1 MESDNSFTF
10 DSIRTCFLGAS
21 HVRVPGA
28 VPGSGSGAV
37 GEENRAT
44 ICRERGVD
52 EGLRPNTKQ
61 EAQKAGTA
69 SGVSNEQRGRD
80 GVGWEGFFRSS
91 SQRGPLRGGGVE
103 SQACTTGRD
112 VLVFTHLSA
121 PTSSRKTLK
130 LRVVQRR
137 PQAHMGL
144 QSPLGEV

>member
-1 MESDNSFTF
+1 MVESDNSSTF
-10 DSIRTCFLGAS
+10 DSIRTCFLSAS

-69 SGVSNEQRGRD
+69 SGVSNEQRGEEMAWGGR
-80 GVGWEGFFRSS
+80 VSS
-91 SQRGPLRGGGVE
+91 G
-103 SQACTTGRD
+103 
-112 VLVFTHLSA
+112 
-121 PTSSRKTLK
+121 
-130 LRVVQRR
+130 
-137 PQAHMGL
+137 
-144 QSPLGEV
+144 